1 MTDAGAAID
10 DSIDFEKYSIQDAL
24 TYQKN
29 SGIGLQAFTD
39 GIANKMKFQVSQMT
53 FLLIDVGDGLWTTVP
68 IDLRRGSLLKIVS
81 LRRNEKAS
89 LY

>member
-39 GIANKMKFQVSQMT
+39 GIANKMKF
-53 FLLIDVGDGLWTTVP
+53 
-68 IDLRRGSLLKIVS
+68 
-81 LRRNEKAS
+81 
-89 LY
+89 